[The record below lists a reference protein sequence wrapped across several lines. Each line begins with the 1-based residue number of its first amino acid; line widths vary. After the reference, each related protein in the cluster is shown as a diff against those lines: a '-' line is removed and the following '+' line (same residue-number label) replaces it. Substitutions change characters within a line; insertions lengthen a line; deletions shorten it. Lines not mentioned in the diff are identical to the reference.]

1 MSISINKKLVFALS
15 LAIGVITAVTVVQ
28 AQTPNA
34 SVTLVKDSNNLFT
47 VTISDPNGLVDFS
60 LEPVNRFSYGGG
72 LKGCPTNFK
81 ITNVSFADPDDFTPK
96 MIGLVT
102 DCRGGLTEFDILP
115 PVDSRARGT

>member
-60 LEPVNRFSYGGG
+60 LEPVNKYCIPSIIVRS
-72 LKGCPTNFK
+72 
-81 ITNVSFADPDDFTPK
+81 
-96 MIGLVT
+96 
-102 DCRGGLTEFDILP
+102 RG
-115 PVDSRARGT
+115 